1 MKENLFAN
9 SLGVRMN
16 LTVKKLRLQRNIVLI
31 ITVMV
36 MINNVLI
43 AVKLYNQEIITRL
56 VPTITAEQ
64 IISEKYVN
72 DEALKARAKELI
84 WLIFSM
90 KKENVDE
97 VSADVLRQVD
107 NAYIDDFKQQIA
119 ELSADIQDKNYRYV
133 FRTIGYE
140 FDNQNFTVKVQGH
153 LETFMAGKQL
163 SEIYKEYFIS
173 FINRGGVLTVKSF
186 EEMKEAS
193 NEHN

>member
-1 MKENLFAN
+1 M
-9 SLGVRMN
+9 
-16 LTVKKLRLQRNIVLI
+16 
-31 ITVMV
+31 
-36 MINNVLI
+36 
-43 AVKLYNQEIITRL
+43 
-56 VPTITAEQ
+56 
-64 IISEKYVN
+64 
-72 DEALKARAKELI
+72 I